1 MSEIRLY
8 LDEDVEAHALIRALR
23 GRGVDVTTTSESGLT
38 ETSDEAQL
46 LWTTQEGCVL
56 LTYNAADFCRL
67 HARFMKQGLHHAGII
82 IAEQQR
88 HRVGEMMRSLLRLR
102 VAMETE
108 AMTDRLEFLNRW
120 V

>member
-1 MSEIRLY
+1 VSEIRLC

-23 GRGVDVTTTSESGLT
+23 GRGVDVTTTSESGLM

-46 LWTTQEGCVL
+46 LWATQEGRVL

-67 HARFMKQGLHHAGII
+67 HARCMKQELHHAGVVV
-82 IAEQQR
+82 AEQQR

-102 VAMETE
+102 AAMEAE
-108 AMTDRLEFLNRW
+108 AMKDRLEFLNRW
-120 V
+120 A